1 MYEELEQQ
9 APGEVLAMPS
19 LPKATNEWG
28 YTGSRY
34 QEPGRASS
42 AKGAAPFR
50 ERVTIASESPFPAAN
65 GPHIFPEAARESV
78 RFRDFPGL
86 WAFGK
91 TSWACY
97 RREPGS

>member
-9 APGEVLAMPS
+9 ATGEVLAVRS

-42 AKGAAPFR
+42 AKGA
-50 ERVTIASESPFPAAN
+50 SESPFPAAN

-78 RFRDFPGL
+78 RFRGFPGL
-86 WAFGK
+86 RTFWKA
-91 TSWACY
+91 SWARY
-97 RREPGS
+97 RWERDS